1 MSANA
6 LFILAAFLLMGA
18 ATIFSIAAAEPE
30 PKQRAIRAAAWG
42 DLVAGLA
49 VMAYGMTRL

>member
-6 LFILAAFLLMGA
+6 LFIIAAFLLMGA
-18 ATIFSIAAAEPE
+18 TVIFSIAAAEPE
-30 PKQRAIRAAAWG
+30 PKQRVIRYAAWG

-49 VMAYGMTRL
+49 VMAYGITRL

>member
-6 LFILAAFLLMGA
+6 LFSLAAFLLMGA
-18 ATIFSIAAAEPE
+18 ATVFSIAAIEPE
-30 PKQRAIRAAAWG
+30 PKQRAIRVAAWG

-49 VMAYGMTRL
+49 VMAYGITPL

>member
-1 MSANA
+1 MSANT

-30 PKQRAIRAAAWG
+30 PKQRAIRVAAWG